1 MKRAFNASALFRTY
15 GILIALGLLVM
26 VVTSIH
32 PSFLAYRNQ
41 MNILSQWAPTGI
53 MALGMTYVIIT
64 GGFDLSI
71 GAIYTLSGV
80 TAAGLGRTHSVFL
93 AFAVAVVIAI
103 VLGFLN
109 GALVNFGRINP
120 FIATLGTSFAIVG
133 LTLVATN
140 NVAFVVSNPDFSLLG
155 AGRWQGAPYSGI
167 LLVALV
173 IIGGL
178 VLSRT
183 VYGQKVYAVGGNS
196 EASRLSGIRVHWI
209 SISAYVLSGLSA
221 GLAGVISASQL
232 SSAQP
237 TENSTVVFDV
247 ITIVVVGGTS
257 LAGGSGAVW
266 RTVVGLALLAT
277 LQNGFNL
284 LNINPNYQNI
294 VKGVIIVGA
303 LALDSVG
310 SRMSQARA
318 AKRRT
323 ASPSPDASP
332 RADTIQGGAAG
343 AGSTPSSR
351 RDGVSDATEAG
362 GVAAQKGGFEHPQ

>member
-1 MKRAFNASALFRTY
+1 MKRRLNIGDLSRTY
-15 GILIALGLLVM
+15 GIVIALALLIVF
-26 VVTSIH
+26 VTVIQ
-32 PSFLAYRNQ
+32 PSFLAYHNQ
-41 MNILSQWAPTGI
+41 MNILSQWAATGI

-80 TAAGLGRTHSVFL
+80 TAAGLGRHHPVLL
-93 AFAVAVVIAI
+93 AFAAGVALATL
-103 VLGFLN
+103 LGLIN
-109 GALVNFGRINP
+109 GTLVNFGRINP
-120 FIATLGTSFAIVG
+120 FIATLGTSFAITG

-140 NVAFVVSNPDFSLLG
+140 NVAFVVANPKFGLLG
-155 AGRWQGAPYSGI
+155 AGRWHGIPYSGM

-173 IIGGL
+173 IVGGL

-183 VYGQKVYAVGGNS
+183 VFGQKIYAVGGNS
-196 EASRLSGIRVHWI
+196 EASRLSGIRVQWI
-209 SISAYVLSGLSA
+209 SISAYVISGLSA

-237 TENSTVVFDV
+237 TENATVVFDV

-257 LAGGSGAVW
+257 LAGGFGAIW

-310 SRMSQARA
+310 SRFSQARA
-318 AKRRT
+318 AKRRRT
-323 ASPSPDASP
+323 VPASTSPP
-332 RADTIQGGAAG
+332 YEGKPAG
-343 AGSTPSSR
+343 AVSSQERDDERRSHAAAVDTSESGGS
-351 RDGVSDATEAG
+351 AG
-362 GVAAQKGGFEHPQ
+362 QGS